1 MNKIPAL
8 FTSNCNCC
16 VFKFSANLVAA
27 TTPDCR
33 DGVVNGKKEENLGMK
48 THEECWSAALA
59 AGGNGA
65 AIEKVCP
72 DKCWCYA
79 YWASDGWGG
88 GTYLGCIFYPGEQS
102 LIDIVIF
109 FLNHIF

>member
-1 MNKIPAL
+1 
-8 FTSNCNCC
+8 
-16 VFKFSANLVAA
+16 
-27 TTPDCR
+27 
-33 DGVVNGKKEENLGMK
+33 MK

-88 GTYLGCIFYPGEQS
+88 GTYLGCIFYPGE
-102 LIDIVIF
+102 
-109 FLNHIF
+109 H

>member
-33 DGVVNGKKEENLGMK
+33 DGAVTGKKEENIGLPKYG
-48 THEECWSAALA
+48 TWPICEFV
-59 AGGNGA
+59 
-65 AIEKVCP
+65 IEKWRNGPFQKHGIGPNMNVLSF
-72 DKCWCYA
+72 K
-79 YWASDGWGG
+79 DGEFWRIP
-88 GTYLGCIFYPGEQS
+88 TVKMLSE
-102 LIDIVIF
+102 
-109 FLNHIF
+109 